1 MEPNY
6 CEMQD
11 NPGGY
16 LGMTCGTVKG
26 NYFLEMVTLTVKDSQ
41 GNVVLEKMNFPKAG
55 KFDDANTKSTS
66 LCYID
71 SYDMAYFAAP
81 LQNMRFEVGETYSY
95 SVSAHQA
102 PGYDYVVFESSFTY
116 GSAE

>member
-1 MEPNY
+1 
-6 CEMQD
+6 MQN

-16 LGMTCGTVKG
+16 LGMTCGLVQG
-26 NYFLEMVTLTVKDSQ
+26 NYFLESVTLTITDSQ
-41 GNVVLEKMNFPKAG
+41 GNVVLEQVNYPKAG

-81 LQNMRFEVGETYSY
+81 LQNFQFKVGETYTY
-95 SVSAHQA
+95 SVGAHQA
-102 PGYDYVVFESSFTY
+102 PGFDYVVFESSFTF
-116 GSAE
+116 GQL